1 MVAYILLFLKEG
13 APISKLKISY
23 QNTKVKSKMG
33 VESFTFC
40 HSFVLKIL
48 INFSMQKNGL

>member
-23 QNTKVKSKMG
+23 QNTKVKGKMG